1 MRVPP
6 PLSGRRRLRWR
17 NTHRDRRLDDRPRYS
32 HGHKHTNV
40 NLVVSCAGFNRLVNA
55 WRRSVGDRASGII
68 VARRRG
74 HIHCRQ
80 CPDCAVRRHGI
91 VCAFDA
97 DNPHSLAAA
106 MLAGILLRFGLQAFG
121 TLNGEF
127 VMCGGMLLAWLLFKV
142 FAPRYAVIAAM
153 VMGITV
159 ALIQVRWR

>member
-1 MRVPP
+1 MRL
-6 PLSGRRRLRWR
+6 LSL
-17 NTHRDRRLDDRPRYS
+17 S

-55 WRRSVGDRASGII
+55 WRRSVGNRASGII

-97 DNPHSLAAA
+97 DNPPFSCRRH
-106 MLAGILLRFGLQAFG
+106 AGGRYCCHG
-121 TLNGEF
+121 NGNN
-127 VMCGGMLLAWLLFKV
+127 GGAH
-142 FAPRYAVIAAM
+142 P
-153 VMGITV
+153 G
-159 ALIQVRWR
+159 

>member
-1 MRVPP
+1 MRLLSLPLPTV
-6 PLSGRRRLRWR
+6 LSGLVAVLVGYASSACHYLAGGACRWR
-17 NTHRDRRLDDRPRYS
+17 NTRRDRRLDDRPRYS
-32 HGHKHTNV
+32 NGHKHTNV

-97 DNPHSLAAA
+97 DNPPFSCRRN
-106 MLAGILLRFGLQAFG
+106 AGGNTATLRPAGVRDAQRRVC
-121 TLNGEF
+121 N
-127 VMCGGMLLAWLLFKV
+127 VR
-142 FAPRYAVIAAM
+142 RYAP
-153 VMGITV
+153 GV
-159 ALIQVRWR
+159 ATL